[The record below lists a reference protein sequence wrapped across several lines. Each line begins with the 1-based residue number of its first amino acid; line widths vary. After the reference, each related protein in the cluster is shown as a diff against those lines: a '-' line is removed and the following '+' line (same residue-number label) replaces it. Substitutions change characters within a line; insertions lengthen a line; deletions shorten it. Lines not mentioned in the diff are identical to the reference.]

1 MSHDNTAELQ
11 RFTLADRV
19 AVVAGGSGGV
29 GVRTCGALAGV
40 GAKVAVIGRSP
51 ERLEEARLAVEKA
64 GGEALVIAGDMADKA
79 AADGAIQQAMDA
91 WGRVDIL
98 VNGIGGGAGTALY
111 PAEEY
116 PKPEWDRILDLNLTT
131 ALLVS
136 QAAAR
141 AMIAGGRG
149 GSVLNISS
157 VRGQL
162 GIDAGYAAYVAAKG
176 AMDALTRQHATE
188 WAKHGIRVNAISPT
202 FVRTEQAAS
211 LLADRTFYDN
221 LVARIPLRRIADPDD
236 LVGAILF
243 FCSDASSFVTGQI
256 LTLDGGLTA
265 TQ

>member
-1 MSHDNTAELQ
+1 MDELQ
-11 RFTLADRV
+11 RFRLDDRV

-29 GVRTCGALAGV
+29 GVRTCGALAAV
-40 GAKVAVIGRSP
+40 GAKVAIIGRSK
-51 ERLEEARLAVEKA
+51 ERLEEARQAVEA
-64 GGEALVIAGDMADKA
+64 VGGEALVIAGDMADKT
-79 AADGAIQQAMDA
+79 AADDAVAQTMDA
-91 WGRVDIL
+91 FGRVDVLI
-98 VNGIGGGAGTALY
+98 NGIGGGAGTALY
-111 PAEEY
+111 DAEEY
-116 PKPEWDRILDLNLTT
+116 PQSEWNRILDLNLTT

-162 GIDAGYAAYVAAKG
+162 GINAGYSAYVAAKG
-176 AMDALTRQHATE
+176 AMDALTRQYATE

-211 LLADRTFYDN
+211 LLADETFYNN
-221 LVARIPLRRIADPDD
+221 LVGRIPLRRIADPDD
-236 LVGAILF
+236 LVGALLF
-243 FCSDASSFVTGQI
+243 FCSEASSFVTGQI

>member
-1 MSHDNTAELQ
+1 MDELQ
-11 RFTLADRV
+11 RFRLDDRV
-19 AVVAGGSGGV
+19 AIVAGGSGGV
-29 GVRTCGALAGV
+29 GIRTCGALAGV
-40 GAKVAVIGRSP
+40 GAKVAVIGRSQ
-51 ERLEEARLAVEKA
+51 ERLEEARQAVEKA

-79 AADGAIQQAMDA
+79 AADDAVQQTLDA
-91 WGRVDIL
+91 FGRVDVLI
-98 VNGIGGGAGTALY
+98 NGIGGGAGTALY
-111 PAEEY
+111 NAEEY
-116 PKPEWDRILDLNLTT
+116 PQSEWDRILDLNLTT

-162 GIDAGYAAYVAAKG
+162 GINAGYSAYVAAKG
-176 AMDALTRQHATE
+176 AMDALTRQYATE
-188 WAKHGIRVNAISPT
+188 WAKHGIRVNALSPT

-221 LVARIPLRRIADPDD
+221 LVNRIPLRRIADPDD
-236 LVGAILF
+236 LVGALLF
-243 FCSDASSFVTGQI
+243 FCSEASSFVTGQI